1 MKKCSVSLLS
11 KAKILIS
18 VILALTVVCTM
29 AVTISAANAN
39 EGYATANATVF
50 TPLQIFSAITY
61 VKDKVEEPVFNGGQ
75 YNSDV
80 WKFAVTKNDASSYTI
95 LAPGK
100 YVSLS
105 AEVYYPFES
114 QDVKSYYKF
123 HAMNKGGSQNAKLYK
138 RIEYIAAENEK
149 MSFGFTTP
157 IAGMYEISAPIVAAS
172 EKNVNFAVYKTT
184 TEGKRVCLQS
194 EQSYIAQSKFCCLQ
208 VNLSAGET
216 VWLEATADNG
226 TVIEIGMPQAL
237 RYNTAVTDE
246 NSTTYKYRVLDYFE
260 DKETNGIDYTT
271 GNYSPAKVSGAWDF
285 GYFKF
290 SGTFGTKA
298 DAFAP
303 SDIIL
308 PTEAKGQ
315 IDASVRAAMKK
326 YEFLRNGNY
335 YKTHD
340 ATYVDGNEST
350 TAEVVP
356 GVMYADGLEATLA
369 NATGIKTYFHFH
381 NGQEGVIE
389 TFTAYGNWFEFTAP
403 VAGEALYSSP
413 TKLANGFRMIIAV
426 NDIVKVCTYL
436 TKDAASAISLG
447 NLQEGDKVTVL
458 YYSIKSAKANQSV
471 IIADPTI
478 TLTDTYNTLKLD
490 ADGGEDSFEKYL
502 ASGTEVTLP
511 TPKKDGADFLGWSDG
526 ENTYKGGDVYTV
538 TTDATLTA
546 TYQSLE
552 SQVDYDLDGDYVVD
566 GADLVILRNYLLEN
580 GIIAEDRLP
589 FADKNG
595 KEGIDIRD
603 LVHIRALIAVS

>member
-18 VILALTVVCTM
+18 VILAVTVVCTM

-50 TPLQIFSAITY
+50 TPLQIFSSITY

-100 YVSLS
+100 YVSLN

-237 RYNTAVTDE
+237 RYQ
-246 NSTTYKYRVLDYFE
+246 K
-260 DKETNGIDYTT
+260 K
-271 GNYSPAKVSGAWDF
+271 P
-285 GYFKF
+285 
-290 SGTFGTKA
+290 SGT
-298 DAFAP
+298 
-303 SDIIL
+303 
-308 PTEAKGQ
+308 
-315 IDASVRAAMKK
+315 
-326 YEFLRNGNY
+326 
-335 YKTHD
+335 
-340 ATYVDGNEST
+340 
-350 TAEVVP
+350 
-356 GVMYADGLEATLA
+356 TL
-369 NATGIKTYFHFH
+369 
-381 NGQEGVIE
+381 
-389 TFTAYGNWFEFTAP
+389 
-403 VAGEALYSSP
+403 
-413 TKLANGFRMIIAV
+413 
-426 NDIVKVCTYL
+426 
-436 TKDAASAISLG
+436 
-447 NLQEGDKVTVL
+447 
-458 YYSIKSAKANQSV
+458 
-471 IIADPTI
+471 
-478 TLTDTYNTLKLD
+478 
-490 ADGGEDSFEKYL
+490 
-502 ASGTEVTLP
+502 
-511 TPKKDGADFLGWSDG
+511 
-526 ENTYKGGDVYTV
+526 
-538 TTDATLTA
+538 
-546 TYQSLE
+546 
-552 SQVDYDLDGDYVVD
+552 
-566 GADLVILRNYLLEN
+566 
-580 GIIAEDRLP
+580 
-589 FADKNG
+589 
-595 KEGIDIRD
+595 
-603 LVHIRALIAVS
+603 